1 MSISYNINISSMV
14 HFDDVFGCIDL
25 FELLADNLC
34 NFKNIATNKS
44 QQRLYAASKLSTM
57 SKLYLHMSKILLNNI
72 RYLNFN
78 NITRGESISF
88 KTENIPLKY
97 CANLT
102 YLCCKMFDN
111 FDFLKSISYINVLN
125 LSKSC
130 FMNDV
135 ILDTISDNCQE
146 LSALYIDH
154 CLTYRGLT
162 IQSIERLL
170 IRCKKLKIINLSGMT
185 PQINNINPEL
195 FRNLSQ
201 LYMGFNYLEQDNLI
215 NILDNNNNIEIID
228 FNYEFNKKSMKY
240 FKLPIWSGS
249 KININIFNSFKN
261 CNNLTDISLTGQFD
275 INDAI
280 NILCTNNKNIKS
292 LRLNVN
298 KRCDINKPIET
309 ISNNLKDLVVLEFMY
324 NFDKRWY
331 CVNLSIILKFVIKC
345 VKLTKLGIK
354 YTVNMLS
361 SEDAEKIQD
370 ILYSRNTDEKYYDN
384 S

>member
-1 MSISYNINISSMV
+1 MV
-14 HFDDVFGCIDL
+14 YFDDIFGCIDL
-25 FELLADNLC
+25 FELLANNLGK
-34 NFKNIATNKS
+34 FKNIVTNKN
-44 QQRLYAASKLSTM
+44 QQRLYAASKLSKM
-57 SKLYLHMSKILLNNI
+57 NKLYLHMSRKLLNNI
-72 RYLNFN
+72 RYLNFDNIN
-78 NITRGESISF
+78 NSGNICI
-88 KTENIPLKY
+88 KTDNIPLKY
-97 CANLT
+97 CTNLS
-102 YLCCKMFDN
+102 YLCCKKFDN
-111 FDFLKSISYINVLN
+111 FDFLKYMGSINALD

-130 FMNDV
+130 FMNDA

-146 LSALYIDH
+146 LSVLYIDY

-162 IQSIERLL
+162 IKSIERLL
-170 IRCKKLKIINLSGMT
+170 TKCTKLKIINLSGVT

-195 FRNLSQ
+195 FRNLNQ
-201 LYMGFNYLEQDNLI
+201 LYMGFNYLEQENLI
-215 NILDNNNNIEIID
+215 NILNNNNNIEIID
-228 FNYEFNKKSMKY
+228 FNYEFNKKCMKY
-240 FKLPIWSGS
+240 FKSLYWLRSR
-249 KININIFNSFKN
+249 ININIFNSFKN